1 MSLKQ
6 IRKENMTEDELD
18 FLRSFLHTR
27 FSAVN
32 PEDVKKI
39 RGMLHFTRSKVLYYK
54 NPRSSETQAISDIEI
69 DFVIAPSGSYML
81 RYWTEDGKE
90 GQHSSPFMCA
100 MISCHRISY
109 LQTSLIINSRESK

>member
-1 MSLKQ
+1 
-6 IRKENMTEDELD
+6 MTEDELD

-54 NPRSSETQAISDIEI
+54 NPRSSET
-69 DFVIAPSGSYML
+69 
-81 RYWTEDGKE
+81 
-90 GQHSSPFMCA
+90 
-100 MISCHRISY
+100 
-109 LQTSLIINSRESK
+109 